1 MQQVV
6 VGAAVAPTTEVREL
20 LGSDPVVLV
29 APDDLD
35 GLWTT
40 VAEGTTHLLLLG
52 EDRHEALV
60 RRHAA
65 LLSDRGVAVSWLTL
79 PHGPAA
85 LVVLA
90 LQAASVGL
98 DAGLLPEF
106 ARRLAGRTWSG
117 AWTPAVAKL
126 VDPAPSVGQHL
137 RSWAPG
143 GAGFVVTLS
152 GDRGVV
158 PVGGKGL
165 VPSDEARLSLYC
177 AGSGLPPAARQHL
190 LGASG
195 AADVVELDALRL
207 DPEARF
213 GHARAVEVVALPSD
227 EQVPLPSASTLS
239 GCPVCAAV
247 VPGEFC
253 SYCHVRPAR
262 PRTDPRG
269 VTL

>member
-6 VGAAVAPTTEVREL
+6 VGAVVPPTTEVLEL
-20 LGSDPVVLV
+20 LGGEPVVL
-29 APDDLD
+29 AGPDDLD
-35 GLWTT
+35 GMWTA
-40 VAEGTTHLLLLG
+40 VADGTTHLLLLG
-52 EDRHEALV
+52 EDRHETLV

-65 LLSDRGVAVSWLTL
+65 LVSDRGVAVSWLTL

-90 LQAASVGL
+90 LQAASVSL

-106 ARRLAGRTWSG
+106 VRQLAARTWSG
-117 AWTPAVAKL
+117 AWTPSVSKL

-137 RSWAPG
+137 RSWTPG
-143 GAGFVVTLS
+143 GSGFVVTLS

-165 VPSDEARLSLYC
+165 VPGDGSGGSLYC
-177 AGSGLPPAARQHL
+177 AGSGVPDQARDHL
-190 LGASG
+190 VAASG
-195 AADVVELDALRL
+195 ASDLVEIDALRL

-227 EQVPLPSASTLS
+227 ERVPLPPASTLA
-239 GCPVCAAV
+239 GCVVCAAV

-253 SYCHVRPAR
+253 SYCHVRPAGL
-262 PRTDPRG
+262 PVDPQG